1 MIYYRGLKFPHR
13 AEVVLVL
20 ERDGACTYL
29 NDNSA
34 RKCALLVLVC
44 CNKAR
49 GKENRFC
56 EGTDHL
62 KAALS
67 NGMTSL
73 QVVVASARSVIWGE
87 Q

>member
-1 MIYYRGLKFPHR
+1 M
-13 AEVVLVL
+13 
-20 ERDGACTYL
+20 CTFGFSML
-29 NDNSA
+29 QQS
-34 RKCALLVLVC
+34 L
-44 CNKAR
+44 